1 MLEGMERPKLR
12 FQYCKIQT
20 IAAGLSDTDA
30 KILLEAVENVALW
43 PANTLSREL
52 SKRGISIA
60 DVTIAKHRQRACVC
74 FRD

>member
-1 MLEGMERPKLR
+1 MPKLR
-12 FQYCKIQT
+12 YQYCKVQT
-20 IAAGLSDTDA
+20 LASGLSDADG
-30 KILLEAVENVALW
+30 KILLEAVENVELW

-60 DVTIAKHRQRACVC
+60 DVTISKHRQRACVC